1 VDLKQKAR
9 ELGVEVEEYPDRMV
23 AKYGNIAV
31 EGKIANNAIEVT
43 VKGFPVP
50 VKGIIRPEKGYVQ
63 QTVYIGPVPFAG
75 MRYKVAE
82 GDFLGAIKC
91 FLETVAIVVAIALA
105 STIVGAAELNPL
117 FLLMAALELLIAPM
131 VAAIVCL

>member
-1 VDLKQKAR
+1 VNLKQKAR
-9 ELGVEVEEYPDRMV
+9 ELGVEVEEYPDRVV
-23 AKYGNIAV
+23 AKYGNI
-31 EGKIANNAIEVT
+31 
-43 VKGFPVP
+43 
-50 VKGIIRPEKGYVQ
+50 
-63 QTVYIGPVPFAG
+63 
-75 MRYKVAE
+75 AE

-117 FLLMAALELLIAPM
+117 FLLMAALELLIAPV